1 MAFLEEA
8 AEVVVGGGLSCR
20 HKCHA
25 RAVIQYSRMHYDSF
39 QVLIKI
45 NEIPM
50 LKIRNLRLRAG
61 RMETNDQL
69 HDRFMI

>member
-1 MAFLEEA
+1 
-8 AEVVVGGGLSCR
+8 
-20 HKCHA
+20 
-25 RAVIQYSRMHYDSF
+25 MHYDSF

-61 RMETNDQL
+61 RMETNEQL